1 MIKFILCVLV
11 LLFFTVTRADTVT
24 PVRDPFTKSTEIQSI
39 IPVAA
44 IVSLKTCWIPLYFA
58 QAKNIVSFISKKS
71 SAILSPLGK
80 INYDKRSNQI
90 WLKDDKQHI
99 AAIRALINHLD
110 QSGPQFLIKAK
121 IINLDR
127 QYQKTLGVL
136 FQTQDATKNS
146 QMSLSMDQPDSTD
159 AAGQFTL
166 TIAKL
171 AESRLLDLQISA
183 LEQEGHASLI
193 SSPALMTLDNQAAV
207 IQSGAEVPYQEMT
220 LSGGTSVSFKKAVLR
235 LKVTPKQMPNGH
247 ILLHISLNQDKVSAL
262 TVKGVPAIQ
271 TQQITTQVVVKNHQ
285 TIVLGGILETTHA
298 NQKEGLPIADKL
310 PIVGELFTHHTS
322 LTKQQELLIF
332 ITPSEMKALS

>member
-1 MIKFILCVLV
+1 MH
-11 LLFFTVTRADTVT
+11 
-24 PVRDPFTKSTEIQSI
+24 
-39 IPVAA
+39 
-44 IVSLKTCWIPLYFA
+44 
-58 QAKNIVSFISKKS
+58 
-71 SAILSPLGK
+71 
-80 INYDKRSNQI
+80 SN
-90 WLKDDKQHI
+90 
-99 AAIRALINHLD
+99 
-110 QSGPQFLIKAK
+110 F
-121 IINLDR
+121 
-127 QYQKTLGVL
+127 L
-136 FQTQDATKNS
+136 FQTDNTTKNS
-146 QMSLSMDQPDSTD
+146 SASLTMDEPDTTD
-159 AAGQFTL
+159 NAGQFTL

-235 LKVTPKQMPNGH
+235 LKVTPKQMTDDH

-298 NQKEGLPIADKL
+298 HQKVGLPVADKIPVL
-310 PIVGELFTHHTS
+310 GKLFTHHTV

-332 ITPSEMKALS
+332 ITPSE